1 MVTPLYEMFN
11 ITSNVSI
18 IIVSI
23 SLMLISGF
31 LMTRITKRLRL
42 PNVTAYILAG
52 ILIGPYCLNLIPKNP
67 PLHMKGEISLIY

>member
-1 MVTPLYEMFN
+1 MICDKISNRKEGGGFMVTPLYEMFN

-52 ILIGPYCLNLIPKNP
+52 ILIGP
-67 PLHMKGEISLIY
+67 